1 MKSFLQTFDGFFV
14 SWSWTNSNLQS
25 NFDTSTWGC
34 SFKSSL
40 LLIFLSL
47 TSIALR
53 RNIMNQ
59 QEYDN
64 LSISFISSL
73 PSDIKLGQMN
83 SDSKAANLHSIV
95 GWGIWYLEDIGNYI
109 VHIQKKGWKKSRRSI
124 NKKIGFRYLLKKE
137 VNGLSLFPRPW
148 N

>member
-1 MKSFLQTFDGFFV
+1 MVVYCHSEQKFLIV
-14 SWSWTNSNLQS
+14 ANRSNRGYDLLPRVQ
-25 NFDTSTWGC
+25 NE
-34 SFKSSL
+34 L

-47 TSIALR
+47 TSVALR

-83 SDSKAANLHSIV
+83 SDSKAANLHSI
-95 GWGIWYLEDIGNYI
+95 IG
-109 VHIQKKGWKKSRRSI
+109 
-124 NKKIGFRYLLKKE
+124 
-137 VNGLSLFPRPW
+137 
-148 N
+148 